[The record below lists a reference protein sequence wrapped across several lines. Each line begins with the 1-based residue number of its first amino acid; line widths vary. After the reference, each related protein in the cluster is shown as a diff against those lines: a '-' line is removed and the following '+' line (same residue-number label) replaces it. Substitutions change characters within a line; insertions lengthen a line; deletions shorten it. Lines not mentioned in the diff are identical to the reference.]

1 MKSKIHY
8 DSLDADKT
16 IQIRIPAE
24 LHADFKALF
33 PRHGDMSRAIRDFI
47 TDTIVKN
54 NHKQEK

>member
-1 MKSKIHY
+1 MKTKTHY

-47 TDTIVKN
+47 TDTIVKTN
-54 NHKQEK
+54 ENK